1 MQFTTYLAINN
12 LIIQLY
18 LKRRLNQIGWNW
30 ICFFRTLAK
39 KKMQLHLLRHGKA
52 EPSVQKSADF
62 ERNLAPKG
70 ILQAQSIATQTWE
83 IQQNDLSIHCS
94 TSNRTRQTAS
104 SALILEKQ
112 SEIYYSDALYLADL
126 NELRAYLWNLSTS
139 KDVLLIGHN
148 EGISDLASYFTGEF
162 ILLNTANWVSISFDI
177 ETWEEASRDLGKLT
191 AFIRPKLL

>member
-1 MQFTTYLAINN
+1 
-12 LIIQLY
+12 
-18 LKRRLNQIGWNW
+18 
-30 ICFFRTLAK
+30 
-39 KKMQLHLLRHGKA
+39 MQLHLLRHGKA

-162 ILLNTANWVSISFDI
+162 ILLHTANWVSISFDI

>member
-1 MQFTTYLAINN
+1 
-12 LIIQLY
+12 
-18 LKRRLNQIGWNW
+18 
-30 ICFFRTLAK
+30 
-39 KKMQLHLLRHGKA
+39 MQLHLLRHGKA
-52 EPSVQKSADF
+52 EPSVQNSADF